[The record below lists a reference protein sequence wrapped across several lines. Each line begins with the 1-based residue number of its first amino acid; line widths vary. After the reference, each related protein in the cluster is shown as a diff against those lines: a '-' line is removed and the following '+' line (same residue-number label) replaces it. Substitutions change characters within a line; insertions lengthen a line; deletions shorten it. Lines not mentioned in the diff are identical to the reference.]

1 MNNQQ
6 TTSPLKIGLDVI
18 QYHPLCRSHF
28 GQYQASSA
36 VMGWHVLASHPI
48 SFLWCLKSIHQIT
61 HPLYTFFVYAATYS
75 IIIAIIICAELASV
89 ARHQVLFYSSIM
101 TASYHSICY
110 FTHTVA
116 ITLLA
121 HMPHSLSVQ
130 SCGSVQL
137 VHTPHS
143 LPVEFCGSVPPPC
156 PLDAVLVCLVLA

>member
-1 MNNQQ
+1 MLYN
-6 TTSPLKIGLDVI
+6 
-18 QYHPLCRSHF
+18 
-28 GQYQASSA
+28 
-36 VMGWHVLASHPI
+36 
-48 SFLWCLKSIHQIT
+48 IT
-61 HPLYTFFVYAATYS
+61 HCAGHISANTRPHQLRWGDMFLLAIQSFFCDVWRASTRQPIHFMQTFFVYAPTYS
-75 IIIAIIICAELASV
+75 IIIAIIVCAELASV